1 MKKEWQNI
9 KDFDWMRTLI
19 WTAILGMIAVAFAY
33 AVTEQMNSRIAK
45 LEIDIPTQKNERSLI
60 TKKGV
65 SKKIL
70 DIVGQD
76 IRTVDLIDL
85 DLTRLEAML
94 EKDSR
99 IENVE
104 VYIDKRNTLKVSV
117 EIRRPFIRIIA
128 DNGEQFYLDAKG
140 SRIATVKDQ
149 AVRVPI
155 VTGDVNKY
163 SANWQNNKKHN
174 LNEIFITAK
183 SLYKDDF
190 LYALVEQIVIDES
203 NRMTL
208 IPKVGPRLVIG
219 DSKDL
224 GEKLINLKEGYKQIL
239 KRDGWEGIEELNFEI
254 KNQILKVKP
263 ELDKRVSSVIL
274 SNEENHKL

>member
-9 KDFDWMRTLI
+9 KEIDWMRTLI
-19 WTAILGMIAVAFAY
+19 WTAILGLIAVAFVY
-33 AVTEQMNSRIAK
+33 AVTEQMNSRVAK
-45 LEIDIPTQKNERSLI
+45 LEIDIPTHKNERALI

-70 DIVGQD
+70 DIVGKD
-76 IRTVDLIDL
+76 IRTVDLVDL
-85 DLTRLEAML
+85 DLTRLEATL

-104 VYIDKRNTLKVSV
+104 VYIDKRNTLKVNV
-117 EIRRPFIRIIA
+117 EIRRPFIRIMA
-128 DNGEQFYLDAKG
+128 NNDEQYYLDAKG

-174 LNEIFITAK
+174 LNEIFILAK

-224 GEKLINLKEGYKQIL
+224 GQKLINLKEGYKQIL

-263 ELDKRVSSVIL
+263 ELDKRVSSIIL